1 MSLARPIPEAP
12 LRSYGVAMSR
22 WVPRPIDLA
31 IALVLAVAGQIEIW
45 TGILTVDAG
54 QRPLLAGAYLV
65 GMLAVAWHRTAP
77 LTALTVVLT
86 CLALVPGILGLDAS
100 EGLSWF
106 AAAFGVIISAAYHAR
121 RPLVALA
128 VTLGMLA
135 ASIVA
140 EKGFLVSD
148 IAYGWFLAGGAWLGG
163 WAVRSRTLRAQLSE
177 QRAVLAEHEAQWRAE
192 AAVAEER
199 LRIAR
204 ELHDVISHGLSVMTL
219 HAGGVRRLLAPEQV
233 REREVLEAVER
244 TGRESLAEMQR
255 MLGVLRGP
263 AETAEAAVTPGLAD
277 VDALLDAARSAGL
290 GARLEVTGD
299 VRPLPPGL
307 DLAAYR
313 IVQEAVTN
321 VLRHARARSLVCTVE
336 YRGSEVV
343 VTVTDDGAGADGRPG
358 GGHGLIG
365 MRERAALYGGAVEA
379 GPRPEGGF
387 AVRAVLPVP
396 AAVREEAR

>member
-1 MSLARPIPEAP
+1 MP
-12 LRSYGVAMSR
+12 R
-22 WVPRPIDLA
+22 WVPRPLDLA
-31 IALVLAVAGQIEIW
+31 IALVLTVAGQIEIW
-45 TGILTVDAG
+45 TGFLTADTG
-54 QRPLLAGAYLV
+54 QQPVLAGAYLV
-65 GMLAVAWHRTAP
+65 GMLAVAWHRTVP
-77 LTALTVVLT
+77 LTALTVVMT
-86 CLALVPGILGLDAS
+86 CLVLVPGILGLDAS
-100 EGLSWF
+100 AGLSWF
-106 AAAFGVIISAAYHAR
+106 VAAFGVIISAAYHAR
-121 RPLVALA
+121 RPVVALA
-128 VTLGMLA
+128 VTLGMIA

-140 EKGFLVSD
+140 AKGFLLGD
-148 IAYGWFLAGGAWLGG
+148 IVYGWFLAGGAWLGG

-177 QRAVLAEHEAQWRAE
+177 QRAVLAEHEAQWRAD

-204 ELHDVISHGLSVMTL
+204 ELHDVVSHGISVMTL

-277 VDALLDAARSAGL
+277 LDPLLDAARSAGL
-290 GARLEVTGD
+290 VTTLTVSGE

-321 VLRHARARSLVCTVE
+321 VLRHARARSLACTVE
-336 YRGSEVV
+336 HRGSEVV
-343 VTVTDDGAGADGRPG
+343 VSVTDDGAGPDDGAG
-358 GGHGLIG
+358 GGHGLVG

-396 AAVREEAR
+396 VAEPVAEEAR

>member
-1 MSLARPIPEAP
+1 MR
-12 LRSYGVAMSR
+12 R
-22 WVPRPIDLA
+22 WVPGRLDLV
-31 IALVLAVAGQIEIW
+31 IALVLTIAGQIEVW
-45 TGILTVDAG
+45 TGFVPAG
-54 QRPLLAGAYLV
+54 ADQRPVLAVGYLV
-65 GMLAVAWHRTAP
+65 GMVAVAWHRTAP
-77 LTALTVVLT
+77 LTALTVVMTGLV
-86 CLALVPGILGLDAS
+86 LVPGILGLDAS
-100 EGLSWF
+100 AGLSWF
-106 AAAFGVIISAAYHAR
+106 VAAFGVIISAAYHAR

-128 VTLGMLA
+128 VTLGMIA
-135 ASIVA
+135 ASIVVQ
-140 EKGFLVSD
+140 KGFLVGD
-148 IAYGWFLAGGAWLGG
+148 IVYGWFLAGGAWLGG

-177 QRAVLAEHEAQWRAE
+177 QRAVLAEHEAQWRAD

-204 ELHDVISHGLSVMTL
+204 ELHDVISHGISVMTL
-219 HAGGVRRLLAPEQV
+219 HAGGVRRLLAPGQV

-263 AETAEAAVTPGLAD
+263 ADSAEAAVTPGLAD
-277 VDALLDAARSAGL
+277 VDVLLDAARSAGL
-290 GARLEVTGD
+290 DVTLTVSGD

-321 VLRHARARSLVCTVE
+321 VLRHARAGSLVCTVDH
-336 YRGSEVV
+336 RGSEVV
-343 VTVTDDGAGADGRPG
+343 VTVTDDGGGCADGAG

-365 MRERAALYGGAVEA
+365 MRERAALYGGEVEA
-379 GPRPEGGF
+379 GPRAGGGF

-396 AAVREEAR
+396 VPVVVPEGAS

>member
-1 MSLARPIPEAP
+1 MR
-12 LRSYGVAMSR
+12 R
-22 WVPRPIDLA
+22 WVPGPLDLA
-31 IALVLAVAGQIEIW
+31 IALVLTVAGQIEVW
-45 TGILTVDAG
+45 TGFVPADAA
-54 QRPLLAGAYLV
+54 QRPVLAGAYLV

-77 LTALTVVLT
+77 LSALTVVLT
-86 CLALVPGILGLDAS
+86 CLVLVPGILGLDAS

-106 AAAFGVIISAAYHAR
+106 VAAFGVIISAAYHAR
-121 RPLVALA
+121 RPVVALA
-128 VTLGMLA
+128 VTLGMIA

-140 EKGFLVSD
+140 EKGFAVGD

-163 WAVRSRTLRAQLSE
+163 WAVRSRTVRAQLSE
-177 QRAVLAEHEAQWRAE
+177 QRAELAEHEAQWRAE

-204 ELHDVISHGLSVMTL
+204 ELHDVISHGISVMTQ

-277 VDALLDAARSAGL
+277 LDALLDAARSAGL
-290 GARLEVTGD
+290 AATLDVTGE

-321 VLRHARARSLVCTVE
+321 VLRHARARSLACTVE
-336 YRGSEVV
+336 HGVREVV
-343 VTVTDDGAGADGRPG
+343 VAVTDDGVGDDGAG

-365 MRERAALYGGAVEA
+365 MRERAALYGGAVET
-379 GPRPEGGF
+379 GPRPGGGF

-396 AAVREEAR
+396 VSVGEEAR